1 MGRLGV
7 SHIRHVHIRGLA
19 MWVCDNCGAMFD
31 EPELEHDTYENY
43 CGVGGM
49 FSNSHDL
56 LLEVCPSCGSEDIAS
71 YCEDEDE
78 TEGAI
83 WTD

>member
-1 MGRLGV
+1 
-7 SHIRHVHIRGLA
+7 

-31 EPELEHDTYENY
+31 EPELEKDTYENY
-43 CGVGGM
+43 YGVSGM
-49 FSNSHDL
+49 FPNSHSMT
-56 LLEVCPSCGSEDIAS
+56 LEVCPCCGSEDIAS